1 MFFRCNTTND
11 DAQQLNITTHNI
23 AYASTYTSWRP
34 NLLHRYYAGVFV
46 GASPACIPGT
56 PCNFETLLGTEFHTN
71 RKPYWRE
78 QRYAQPLATQP
89 HFSYTQG
96 IASCNTEP
104 RHIPVQYGTADPQLP
119 HRAQEHPTQRYKIE
133 FFFSDLSP
141 LWGSWLGPPPIIFT
155 RNSFIYLLM
164 QRLPALNLPA
174 RGAGRTLRQFPL
186 ETDPRAISQ

>member
-1 MFFRCNTTND
+1 M
-11 DAQQLNITTHNI
+11 L
-23 AYASTYTSWRP
+23 ASSLVPVQHASLAPPAISKHSWEQSSTQTGSHTGEIL
-34 NLLHRYYAGVFV
+34 LLHSR
-46 GASPACIPGT
+46 
-56 PCNFETLLGTEFHTN
+56 
-71 RKPYWRE
+71 

-164 QRLPALNLPA
+164 QRLPALNLPS

-186 ETDPRAISQ
+186 ETAPRAISQ